1 MIALVQKG
9 FEIAAEHYRTY
20 SFDQSRKGGFVISP
34 PDVHEVDWKSFD
46 DFLECLNEYRD
57 QTEFLVVGH
66 GNESGIP
73 LPIDWVFGL
82 RSTPKIEPRL
92 VHHFSEQNPRAIP

>member
-9 FEIAAEHYRTY
+9 FEIAADYYRTY
-20 SFDQSRKGGFVISP
+20 SFDQSRKGGFAISP
-34 PDVHEVDWKSFD
+34 ADVREVDWKSFQN
-46 DFLECLNEYRD
+46 FLECLNQHQD

-73 LPIDWVFGL
+73 LPIVAKSQL
-82 RSTPKIEPRL
+82 QRPPTC
-92 VHHFSEQNPRAIP
+92 